1 MIMKNTRTHQKQHGF
16 FDLGLG
22 LALTLIFGG
31 TATVIDRE
39 HTAETSLAK
48 PDTEIVE
55 QIDEQVAVVELTTEE

>member
-1 MIMKNTRTHQKQHGF
+1 MKNRRTQQKQHGF

-31 TATVIDRE
+31 TATVIDAE

-48 PDTEIVE
+48 QDTEIVE
-55 QIDEQVAVVELTTEE
+55 QVDEQLAIVELTIEE

>member
-1 MIMKNTRTHQKQHGF
+1 MKYTRTHQKQHGF

-31 TATVIDRE
+31 TATVIDAE
-39 HTAETSLAK
+39 HTGETSLAK

-55 QIDEQVAVVELTTEE
+55 HVDDEIAVVELTIEE